1 MYANSKPRRSFPGAS
16 GPPVIALGVRRARVP
31 VAEGNLCRNEVTTA
45 MGFSR
50 RALLPR
56 LGGLLTKPRR
66 TDEGSGCPQRDEKG
80 GVWREGTRETPP
92 GLPRARQCKRPRR
105 CDAPVGFQGPRVNF
119 SGGSRTVS
127 EPGFN
132 NRAASA
138 RYHGRVPQARRRSS
152 TARPVHFP
160 FQRNR
165 HHESLQRKVC
175 ERGLQQ
181 AALSAAKVQKV
192 CAIMNFVLVP
202 GFWFCFLS
210 CASFFV
216 LASGFF
222 F

>member
-1 MYANSKPRRSFPGAS
+1 MPE
-16 GPPVIALGVRRARVP
+16 ARLNACQWLA
-31 VAEGNLCRNEVTTA
+31 AEV
-45 MGFSR
+45 
-50 RALLPR
+50 
-56 LGGLLTKPRR
+56 RR
-66 TDEGSGCPQRDEKG
+66 TDKGSGCPQWDGKG

-105 CDAPVGFQGPRVNF
+105 CDAPVGFQGPRLIF
-119 SGGSRTVS
+119 SGGSRTVY
-127 EPGFN
+127 EPAMITPPKGGYVRASSAGPEDKI
-132 NRAASA
+132 NREA
-138 RYHGRVPQARRRSS
+138 RLSQG
-152 TARPVHFP
+152 
-160 FQRNR
+160 NR